1 MTQIT
6 VQSPAKINLTLDV
19 VGTREDG
26 YHLLHSVV
34 HTVGIYDTI
43 RFRFG
48 GEGMRFKCD
57 QVELCGDDNLC
68 LKAARA
74 WARAAHRVLD
84 VEIALEKTVPTGA
97 GLGGGSSNAAT
108 VLQTLNTYND
118 DALDDS
124 ALLEIATQLGA
135 DVPLFLRGEG
145 FSDGCVLM
153 EGIGE
158 KLTPL
163 RALSG
168 WIVVVQPLQTLSTPQ
183 VFRKFDELNIQSNHA
198 TNRVLEAMQDGA
210 SLPQIVPLLSN
221 DLTQAALSFVP
232 QIDNIVISIYNA
244 GAINALMTGSGSAVF
259 CVCESE
265 KSAHRV
271 LKVVRGECELKFSAV
286 TELNCCDIIV

>member
-108 VLQTLNTYND
+108 VLQTLNQHFDN
-118 DALDDS
+118 ALDNS
-124 ALLEIATQLGA
+124 ALLKIATQLGA
-135 DVPLFLRGEG
+135 DVPLFLRGKG
-145 FSDGCVLM
+145 FSDGCALM

-158 KLTPL
+158 KLAPL
-163 RALSG
+163 RTFSG
-168 WIVVVQPLQTLSTPQ
+168 WLVVAQPMQTLSTPQ
-183 VFRKFDELNIQSNHA
+183 VFRKHDELNIASSHA
-198 TNRVLEAMQDGA
+198 TGRVLEAMNRGA
-210 SLPQIVPLLSN
+210 TVCEIAPLLSN
-221 DLTQAALSFVP
+221 DLTGAALCFVP
-232 QIDNIVISIYNA
+232 QIGSIITSMRDA

-259 CVCESE
+259 GMCESE
-265 KSAHRV
+265 KGAHRV
-271 LKVVRGECELKFSAV
+271 REFLRSKHKLRFCAASQFL
-286 TELNCCDIIV
+286 